1 MPKIDFNNTQ
11 VAFAHKSDAELK
23 KAALLFKSFNYPLL
37 IKYGPGLAAS
47 LLDILPPVKSLI
59 RSTIFTQFCGGES
72 IADCERAIRSLSA
85 AKIGT
90 ILDYSVEGEEKES
103 VFDHTCRE
111 IIDTIEKAA
120 KNKSEIPFS
129 VFKTTGISRMDLL
142 TKVNAHHTLND
153 EETKEFERVRN
164 RFESICRAASTHGV
178 RLFVDAED
186 SWIQDIIDQLTYE
199 AMLKYNTER
208 AIIYNT
214 IQCYRTGR
222 IEHIRQKLK
231 ELPCHLGFKI
241 VRGAYMEKERAR
253 AQAMGY
259 VSPIHLTKAESDAEY
274 DGAVKLC
281 VENIDRVS
289 ICAGTHNENSSRL
302 LCELMEQKGIRND
315 HPHIFFAQLL
325 GMSDHISYNLANL
338 GYNVAKY
345 VPYGPVKAVLPYL
358 SRRATENSS
367 VKGQVGRELGLI
379 KAEQKRRQSARK
391 KG

>member
-1 MPKIDFNNTQ
+1 MPQIDFNNTQ

-47 LLDILPPVKSLI
+47 LIDVLPPVKSLI
-59 RSTIFTQFCGGES
+59 KSTLFAQFCGGES
-72 IADCERAIRSLSA
+72 ISDCEKTIQALSS

-103 VFDHTCRE
+103 VFDHTCKE

-120 KNKSEIPFS
+120 GNKNEIPFS
-129 VFKTTGISRMDLL
+129 VFKTTGIGRKDLL
-142 TKVNAHHTLND
+142 TKVNANQTLS
-153 EETKEFERVRN
+153 EEENKEFGRVKQ
-164 RFESICRAASTHGV
+164 RFESICKAAADHGV

-222 IEHIRQKLK
+222 IAHIRQKLR
-231 ELPCHLGFKI
+231 EMPCHLGFKI

-253 AQAMGY
+253 AQQMGY
-259 VSPIHLTKAESDAEY
+259 VSPIHLNKENSDADY
-274 DGAVKLC
+274 DGAVQLC

-289 ICAGTHNENSSRL
+289 ICAGTHNENSSRK
-302 LCELMEQKGIRND
+302 LCELMEKLGIRKD

-379 KAEQKRRQSARK
+379 KTEQKRRHSARK
-391 KG
+391 